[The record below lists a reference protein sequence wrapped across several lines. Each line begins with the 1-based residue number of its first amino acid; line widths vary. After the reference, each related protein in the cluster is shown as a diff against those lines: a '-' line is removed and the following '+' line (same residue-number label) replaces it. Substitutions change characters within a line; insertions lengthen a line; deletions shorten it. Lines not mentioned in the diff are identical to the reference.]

1 MIDILEIKSYI
12 PSNKINN
19 YLKYK
24 KKINKDFLLDKIGT
38 IKVSRIE
45 KKKDDVVSMCIKAF
59 KKIDKKKLKKIKA
72 IILCTQNPEHSGL
85 PHNSA
90 IIQSQLKKITKFV
103 DNNVACLDI
112 SHGCSGYIYSL
123 KTIEN
128 FLKEGEMGLIFTCD
142 PYSKIIKAGDYNTE
156 LLFGD
161 ASSVSIVKKKKK
173 IKSIYSFYTDG
184 DYSKS
189 LIKNNG
195 NLNMNGREILN
206 FCLEKVPYVLR
217 KILKDNNIKIEN
229 IRHFF
234 FHQGSK
240 FIIQKLR
247 KKLKIKSDKMPLHI
261 LNIGNTVSSSLPLT
275 IEKFRLK
282 KVKKP
287 VIICGFGVGLSVS
300 MCLIK

>member
-1 MIDILEIKSYI
+1 
-12 PSNKINN
+12 
-19 YLKYK
+19 
-24 KKINKDFLLDKIGT
+24 
-38 IKVSRIE
+38 
-45 KKKDDVVSMCIKAF
+45 
-59 KKIDKKKLKKIKA
+59 
-72 IILCTQNPEHSGL
+72 
-85 PHNSA
+85 
-90 IIQSQLKKITKFV
+90 
-103 DNNVACLDI
+103 
-112 SHGCSGYIYSL
+112 
-123 KTIEN
+123 
-128 FLKEGEMGLIFTCD
+128 
-142 PYSKIIKAGDYNTE
+142 
-156 LLFGD
+156 
-161 ASSVSIVKKKKK
+161 
-173 IKSIYSFYTDG
+173 
-184 DYSKS
+184 
-189 LIKNNG
+189 
-195 NLNMNGREILN
+195 MNGREILN